1 MPPPSHQSLPRPG
14 CMRQV
19 ALFTRVGPSEL
30 GEKWPGLWL
39 RSWSAEGGTGT
50 QAPRVPVEQG
60 HLTGVSQ
67 HLPQLQGP
75 SPWPATATCILN
87 PPSRLPPFCRDK
99 ARLVVAQRGRSGNER
114 GEGKGVGFEQVGML
128 GRLQGLPAC
137 LHMARQGTEAQA
149 TSPSYKAS

>member
-1 MPPPSHQSLPRPG
+1 
-14 CMRQV
+14 MRQV

-87 PPSRLPPFCRDK
+87 PPSRLPPI
-99 ARLVVAQRGRSGNER
+99 LQGQS
-114 GEGKGVGFEQVGML
+114 QVG
-128 GRLQGLPAC
+128 GGPEGQVG
-137 LHMARQGTEAQA
+137 E
-149 TSPSYKAS
+149 